1 MFCSNLKQQLNRLEQ
16 ANLEKEA
23 VLKAMDRALAMI
35 EFDPQGNILGC
46 NHNFQQVMG
55 YSEEAVRGKHHS
67 LFVSKQETASAGYAR
82 FWQRLR
88 QGEFFSGRYKRLRQD
103 GTAVWLEAT
112 YNPVINSNGE
122 VVKVIKLATDITAKV
137 ERELYDKAQ
146 MEALNKVMAVIT
158 FDLQGNIL
166 DANDNFLKATGYQLD
181 EIQHR
186 HHRLF
191 VTPEYAAS
199 EEYALFW
206 KQLAQGIH
214 QAGTFERRTKNGEPL
229 WLEASYNPILDDEG
243 QPFRIVKYAT
253 DVSQNENTRLLRDVI
268 DNAGDVLQRFSQ
280 GDLTARMREHLEEGQ
295 VCMFRP
301 EINQLTRSI
310 GEMAEKLDEVI
321 ASAIESSNVVQSAA
335 GEVSNGAADLNQ
347 RVQEQAAALE
357 QTSSTMHQMNA
368 SVQNNSAN
376 ARHAA
381 KVSNDA
387 QLKAGDGVKV
397 MQQTIEAI
405 NAIQEAST
413 HIAEIVSLIDSIAFQ
428 TNLLALNAAV
438 EAARAGEH
446 GRGFAVVAGEV
457 RNLAQK
463 SAEAAKDI
471 NKLINDSVAKVTQ
484 GTKLASESGE
494 ALQEINNA
502 IQAIVQLIKQIADAS
517 DEQATGIEQVHQ
529 AITQIDDVTQQN
541 AALVEQTSA
550 AADSMNEQ
558 ATRLRDNMRFFKL
571 SAHSNQAAP
580 SANPAIRSAP
590 QTLTQ
595 PAKPV
600 AKPSATLAPAKTATN
615 TDQPIKAAIQQAR
628 DTEWEDF

>member
-1 MFCSNLKQQLNRLEQ
+1 MFCSHLKQQLTRLEQ
-16 ANLEKEA
+16 SNLEKEA
-23 VLKAMDRALAMI
+23 VLTAVDRALAMI
-35 EFDPQGNILGC
+35 EFDPQGNILGF
-46 NHNFQQVMG
+46 NRNFQQVMG
-55 YSEEAVRGKHHS
+55 YNEDAVRGKHHR
-67 LFVSKQETASAGYAR
+67 LFVSRQEIDSDDYAR

-88 QGEFFSGRYKRLRQD
+88 QGEFFSGRFKRLRED

-112 YNPVINSNGE
+112 YNPVINAQGE
-122 VVKVIKLATDITAKV
+122 VVKVIKLASDITAKV

-146 MEALNKVMAVIT
+146 IDALNKVMAVIT
-158 FDLQGNIL
+158 FDLEGNIL
-166 DANDNFLKATGYQLD
+166 DANDNFLKTTGYTLN

-199 EEYALFW
+199 AEYALFW
-206 KQLAQGIH
+206 KTLAEGNY
-214 QAGTFERRTKNGEPL
+214 QAGTFERRTKHGEPL
-229 WLEASYNPILDDEG
+229 WLEASYNPILDEAG
-243 QPFRIVKYAT
+243 RPFRIVKYAT

-268 DNAGDVLQRFSQ
+268 DDAGEVLQRFSQ
-280 GDLTARMREHLEEGQ
+280 GDLTARMRSHLAEGQ
-295 VCMFRP
+295 ACMFRP

-310 GEMAEKLDEVI
+310 GQMAEKLDEVI
-321 ASAIESSNVVQSAA
+321 ASAIEASNVVQSAA

-387 QLKAGDGVKV
+387 QLKAGDGVKI

-405 NAIQEAST
+405 NAIQESSK

-463 SAEAAKDI
+463 SAEAAKNI
-471 NKLINDSVAKVTQ
+471 NSLINDSVAKVSQ

-502 IQAIVQLIKQIADAS
+502 IHAIVQLIKQIADAS

-571 SAHSNQAAP
+571 SAPLSSGATVRDAAANVRKP
-580 SANPAIRSAP
+580 LVPPHTPAAKSA
-590 QTLTQ
+590 
-595 PAKPV
+595 
-600 AKPSATLAPAKTATN
+600 ATLAPAKSAIHAGE
-615 TDQPIKAAIQQAR
+615 PIKTAIKRVQE
-628 DTEWEDF
+628 TEWEDF